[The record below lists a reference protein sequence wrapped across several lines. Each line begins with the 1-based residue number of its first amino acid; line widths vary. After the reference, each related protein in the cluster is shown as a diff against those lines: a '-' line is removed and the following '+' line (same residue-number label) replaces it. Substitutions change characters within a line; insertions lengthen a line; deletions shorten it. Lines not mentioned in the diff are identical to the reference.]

1 MNNITL
7 LPAPTSPTLI
17 KMPFVMI
24 TWVPKACRD
33 AETRKIV
40 AAAVIK
46 ALSTGSSIL
55 ITIVSFLCLSDMS
68 RAYFVVCRHVWDSD
82 IREMD
87 DVHLIY
93 LLLLLISPMFS
104 IQFTQEMQQKPPR

>member
-1 MNNITL
+1 
-7 LPAPTSPTLI
+7 
-17 KMPFVMI
+17 
-24 TWVPKACRD
+24 
-33 AETRKIV
+33 
-40 AAAVIK
+40 
-46 ALSTGSSIL
+46 
-55 ITIVSFLCLSDMS
+55 MS